1 MLYAS
6 ERGFALPDASE
17 ELTSDRRVR
26 KTVDLP
32 ATALAGRLYLLAR
45 CYPDNRLPLVVTV
58 NGRYLAPVRADDLAG
73 RYAWYEVSI
82 PRDVLRT
89 GENVIECWCDTEAM
103 NGWSL
108 AIDYGSGATTSQVST
123 DAGTTWSS
131 DHIGYLSIG
140 RGEYIVRI
148 RLAEGS
154 DPPPPAMRHEDP
166 GHVRLGRLRATLP
179 AEAAGAMPVLQ
190 RLRTLATW
198 TSTQWPYRNEQQ
210 ATQYA
215 PWDPATIL
223 AWGRTESGHDG
234 RLPIVMCVHYT
245 IVFVAACEA
254 LGLSAR
260 CVVFAE
266 DLNSGIGHF
275 VAEVWVPE
283 LDKWV
288 LVDPNLDAVFLRG
301 GMPLSAREVQAAPE
315 GLSTLVSWGPGHDYQ
330 AQTSSMRDWIARYFL
345 TGACFRHRAVW
356 PRTDFMSH
364 PECSPPFHGATAY
377 SELDLVWEQR
387 LADEA
392 AFGMFRYFAPE
403 SWFDEPP
410 RQPAVPDAHNATGR

>member
-1 MLYAS
+1 
-6 ERGFALPDASE
+6 
-17 ELTSDRRVR
+17 
-26 KTVDLP
+26 
-32 ATALAGRLYLLAR
+32 
-45 CYPDNRLPLVVTV
+45 
-58 NGRYLAPVRADDLAG
+58 
-73 RYAWYEVSI
+73 
-82 PRDVLRT
+82 
-89 GENVIECWCDTEAM
+89 
-103 NGWSL
+103 
-108 AIDYGSGATTSQVST
+108 
-123 DAGTTWSS
+123 
-131 DHIGYLSIG
+131 
-140 RGEYIVRI
+140 
-148 RLAEGS
+148 
-154 DPPPPAMRHEDP
+154 
-166 GHVRLGRLRATLP
+166 
-179 AEAAGAMPVLQ
+179 MPVLQ